1 MTCPN
6 IIRFDTCHTHYILTH
21 PGSGRSP
28 FVSRLSTRSHFIH
41 PRAAVVY
48 VSAED
53 EARLEVDADLVVE
66 PLVHHVLVNAPPR
79 IPLSKLQPL
88 VQKLGTG

>member
-6 IIRFDTCHTHYILTH
+6 IIRFDTYHTHYILTH

-28 FVSRLSTRSHFIH
+28 FVSRLLARSHLVH
-41 PRAAVVY
+41 PCAAVIH

-53 EARLEVDADLVVE
+53 KARLEVDTDLVVE
-66 PLVHHVLVNAPPR
+66 PLVDHVFVDAPPR

-88 VQKLGTG
+88 VQKLGRG

>member
-1 MTCPN
+1 M
-6 IIRFDTCHTHYILTH
+6 TH
-21 PGSGRSP
+21 PRCGRRP
-28 FVSRLSTRSHFIH
+28 FVSRLLARPHLIH
-41 PRAAVVY
+41 PSTAVIH

-88 VQKLGTG
+88 VQKLGRG